1 MTIKTTIENAGK
13 AVIGAFGSK
22 ADMAQSD
29 ILDTLK
35 EEHDEV
41 KKLLERLVDSDT
53 ARERKSLVLQVKK
66 ALVPHTKAEE
76 KTVYDPVIAL
86 LAKDAKI
93 DGAEGYFEHA
103 LASEMLTKLGK
114 MTKPMSPDFSA
125 AAKVLKELVTHH
137 IDEEE
142 RNIWSQVKDN
152 FSEDE
157 RAAMNRA
164 FLAAKKKVKV

>member
-13 AVIGAFGSK
+13 AVLGAFSPGT
-22 ADMAQSD
+22 AQAD

-41 KKLLERLVDSDT
+41 KKLLGRLVDSDT
-53 ARERKSLVLQVKK
+53 ARERKSLVAQVKK

-76 KTVYDPVIAL
+76 KVVYDPIIAL
-86 LAKDAKI
+86 RDKDAKI

-103 LASEMLTKLGK
+103 LAGEMLAKLGK
-114 MTKPMSPDFSA
+114 MTKPLSPEFSA

-142 RNIWSQVKDN
+142 RNIWGQVKEN
-152 FSEDE
+152 FSGED